1 MHRFLEERKAGE
13 APDNAVRASH
23 RSVGAALIYTTLV
36 IVCGF
41 ALLGFSNF
49 VPSVLFGL
57 LSALA
62 MLVALLTDL
71 SLLPVMLRR
80 FAGGPKA
87 S

>member
-1 MHRFLEERKAGE
+1 MCIRDR
-13 APDNAVRASH
+13 
-23 RSVGAALIYTTLV
+23 IYTTLV

-41 ALLGFSNF
+41 ALLGFSDF